1 MKPTKCPAK
10 EKLMRQ
16 QMRKKKAGEKAKEN
30 NKDYCVTFDFFK
42 PSLRTQTYSGRG
54 FFQPVA
60 CHWAERSDDRKYVCV
75 RRLSQSDSKPRHL
88 KKKII
93 VLTED
98 LVKLFIT
105 NCKSLIFRILE

>member
-1 MKPTKCPAK
+1 
-10 EKLMRQ
+10 
-16 QMRKKKAGEKAKEN
+16 MRKKKAGEKAKEK
-30 NKDYCVTFDFFK
+30 NKDYCVTFDFFT

-54 FFQPVA
+54 LI
-60 CHWAERSDDRKYVCV
+60 
-75 RRLSQSDSKPRHL
+75 LSTRHL
-88 KKKII
+88 SLGGEKRRPEIRLRSQAISIRFQTKTLEEKKII